1 MKREGRMRKGGF
13 LLLGLGFIS
22 LIFFGA
28 AWSEEV
34 AKTESKKDYQVFD
47 LGEIFV
53 TSEKPPAVQEMVIT
67 NEVTVEDIKA
77 TNSRTVAEALA
88 FVPGIRVSTGRKN
101 EPMIQIH
108 GMDQTKILVLIDGV
122 PYYETKYGK
131 LDLNEIPVDNVAKIE
146 VTKGAASV
154 LYGPN
159 ALMGVVNII
168 TKKPTEKPS
177 AEATFE
183 LGPHDTNRVSLSHGM
198 KVGIFSY
205 WLNYG
210 HQESDGWRLSED
222 FDPKT
227 GTITKKPGGTT
238 KAILEDGGYRNNS
251 DYKTDSLWAKVG
263 IDPSPGSEYYLNF
276 HYITREKGD
285 PPSLFGGQVF
295 TSRPAFSSVFDRI
308 PKYDDWGIDLSGQQK
323 IFDPLT
329 LKAKLFYH
337 NHVDDYASF
346 SDQFYTKE
354 IAVSRYKDYNLG
366 GSLLSDFRPIEWD
379 VVRLAFN
386 YRGDS
391 HKQRDDEYLPF
402 AETFSYT
409 GSVGLENEFNLIRNL
424 SVVAGASYDWFK
436 VTKAKKDVTD
446 SKTGNFISQVDAGKP
461 DTMDNFDPMIG
472 ANYSFA
478 DSTRL
483 FGSVAQ
489 KIRFP
494 TLDQLYSSKG
504 GNLNLKPEKAINYTL
519 GVSRLFSNLAKG
531 ELAGFYHDISDFIS
545 RDADPHINPLAQYQN
560 YAKINMLGFELNGEL
575 YPMKDL
581 VLRAGYTFNYARNK
595 SEGRVTDDVVNVPE
609 HKIDM
614 GVTYTVPYINT
625 RLDLVGI
632 YMGRIFSQLP
642 TPTNPT
648 QATTKVDD
656 YYIAN
661 VRISKSFLK
670 YFEAYLAL
678 NNIFDKNYESE
689 YGFPGPGRNFY
700 LGASAKY

>member
-1 MKREGRMRKGGF
+1 MKKGGF
-13 LLLGLGFIS
+13 ILIGICFIV
-22 LIFFGA
+22 LIFFGVTWA
-28 AWSEEV
+28 EET
-34 AKTESKKDYQVFD
+34 AKPDSKKDYQVFD

-53 TSEKPPAVQEMVIT
+53 TSEKPPAVQSMAIT
-67 NEVTVEDIKA
+67 NEVSAEDIKA
-77 TNSRTVAEALA
+77 TNSHTVAEALA
-88 FVPGIRVSTGRKN
+88 YVPGIRVSTGRKN

-168 TKKPTEKPS
+168 TKKPTDKPS
-177 AEATFE
+177 VDGTFE
-183 LGPHDTNRVSLSHGM
+183 LGPNGTNRESLSHGM
-198 KVGIFSY
+198 KVGIFNY
-205 WLNYG
+205 WLNYS
-210 HQESDGWRLSED
+210 HQQSDGWRLSKD

-227 GTITKKPGGTT
+227 GAITYKPGPTT

-251 DYKTDSLWAKVG
+251 DYKTDSFWAKVG
-263 IDPSPGSEYYLNF
+263 IDPGPGSEYYLNF
-276 HYITREKGD
+276 HYITKEKGD
-285 PPSLFGGQVF
+285 PPSLYGGQVF
-295 TSRPAFSSVFDRI
+295 TTKPAFSSVFDRI

-323 IFDPLT
+323 IFDQLT
-329 LKAKLFYH
+329 FKGKLFYH
-337 NHVDDYASF
+337 NHVDDYASY
-346 SDQFYTKE
+346 SDQYYINE

-366 GSLLSDFRPIEWD
+366 GSLLGDFRPVKWD
-379 VVRLAFN
+379 AIRLAFN

-409 GSVGLENEFNLIRNL
+409 GSVGLENEFNLIKNL
-424 SVVAGASYDWFK
+424 SLVAGVSYDWFK
-436 VTKAKKDVTD
+436 VTKAKKDITD
-446 SKTGNFISQVDAGKP
+446 KNGNFLRQDDAGKP
-461 DTMDNFDPMIG
+461 DTMDAFDPMIG
-472 ANYSFA
+472 VTYSFA
-478 DSTRL
+478 DTTKL
-483 FGSVAQ
+483 FGSVAR

-504 GNLNLKPEKAINYTL
+504 GNLDLKPEKAINYTL
-519 GVSRLFSNLAKG
+519 GVSRFFSNFAKG

-560 YAKINMLGFELNGEL
+560 YGKITMLGFELNGEL
-575 YPMKDL
+575 YPIKDL

-595 SEGRVTDDVVNVPE
+595 SEGRVTNYVVNVPE
-609 HKIDM
+609 HKIDT
-614 GVTYTVPYINT
+614 GVSYTIPYIHT

-642 TPTNPT
+642 TPTYPN
-648 QATTKVDD
+648 QETTRVKD
-656 YYIAN
+656 YYIVNA
-661 VRISKSFLK
+661 RISYSFLK

-689 YGFPGPGRNFY
+689 YGFPGIGRSFY
-700 LGASAKY
+700 GGISAKY

>member
-1 MKREGRMRKGGF
+1 MKKGGVF
-13 LLLGLGFIS
+13 LMGICLIVFIF
-22 LIFFGA
+22 LGA
-28 AWSEEV
+28 AWAEET
-34 AKTESKKDYQVFD
+34 AKSESKKDYQVFD

-53 TSEKPPAVQEMVIT
+53 TSEKPPAVQSMAIT
-67 NEVTVEDIKA
+67 NEVSVEDIKA
-77 TNSRTVAEALA
+77 TNSHTVAEALA
-88 FVPGIRVSTGRKN
+88 YVPGIRVSTGRKN
-101 EPMIQIH
+101 QPMIQIH
-108 GMDQTKILVLIDGV
+108 GMDQTKVLVLIDGV
-122 PYYETKYGK
+122 PYYETKYGW
-131 LDLNEIPVDNVAKIE
+131 LDSNEIPVDNVAKIE

-177 AEATFE
+177 AEAILEF
-183 LGPHDTNRVSLSHGM
+183 GPYGTNRESLSHGM

-205 WLNYG
+205 WLNYS
-210 HQESDGWRLSED
+210 HQGSDGWRLSHD
-222 FDPKT
+222 FDPVV
-227 GTITKKPGGTT
+227 GTITTGSGKTAKKTT
-238 KAILEDGGYRNNS
+238 AILEDGGYRNNS
-251 DYKTDSLWAKVG
+251 DYKTDSFWAKVG
-263 IDPSPGSEYYLNF
+263 IDPNPGSEYYLNF

-285 PPSLFGGQVF
+285 PPSLYGGQVLP
-295 TSRPAFSSVFDRI
+295 SRPAFSSVFDRI
-308 PKYDDWGIDLSGQQK
+308 PKYDDWGVDLSGQQK
-323 IFDPLT
+323 VLDQLT
-329 LKAKLFYH
+329 FKGKLFYH
-337 NHVDDYASF
+337 NHVDDYTSY
-346 SDQFYTKE
+346 SDQNYE
-354 IAVSRYKDYNLG
+354 NPIAVSRYKDYNLG

-379 VVRLAFN
+379 IIRLAFN

-409 GSVGLENEFNLIRNL
+409 KSVGFENEFNLIKNL
-424 SVVAGASYDWFK
+424 SVVAGASYDWFT
-436 VTKAKKDVTD
+436 VTKAKKDITD
-446 SKTGNFISQVDAGKP
+446 SSGNFLRQDDAGEP
-461 DTMDNFDPMIG
+461 DTMKNFDPMIG
-472 ANYSFA
+472 ATYSFA
-478 DSTRL
+478 DTTKL
-483 FGSVAQ
+483 FASVAR
-489 KIRFP
+489 KVRFP

-504 GNLNLKPEKAINYTL
+504 GNLNLKAEKAINYTL
-519 GVSRLFSNLAKG
+519 GVSRLFSKLAKA

-560 YAKINMLGFELNGEL
+560 YAKTSMLGFELNGEL

-595 SEGRVTDDVVNVPE
+595 SEGRVSDDLVNVPE

-614 GVTYTVPYINT
+614 GVSYTIPCINT

-632 YMGRIFSQLP
+632 YMGKIFSQIP

-648 QATTKVDD
+648 QATTKVDN

-700 LGASAKY
+700 LGVSAKY

>member
-1 MKREGRMRKGGF
+1 MKKGGF
-13 LLLGLGFIS
+13 ILIGICFIA
-22 LIFFGA
+22 LIFFGVTWAEEA
-28 AWSEEV
+28 AKS
-34 AKTESKKDYQVFD
+34 ESKKDYQVFD

-53 TSEKPPAVQEMVIT
+53 TSEKPPAVQSMAIT
-67 NEVTVEDIKA
+67 NEVSAEDIKA
-77 TNSRTVAEALA
+77 TNSHTVAEALA
-88 FVPGIRVSTGRKN
+88 YVPGIRVSTGRKN
-101 EPMIQIH
+101 QPMIQIH

-122 PYYETKYGK
+122 PYYETKYGW
-131 LDLNEIPVDNVAKIE
+131 LDSNEIPVDNVAKIE

-177 AEATFE
+177 VDATFE
-183 LGPHDTNRVSLSHGM
+183 LGPNGTNRESLSHGM

-210 HQESDGWRLSED
+210 HQESDGWRLSKD

-227 GTITKKPGGTT
+227 GTITRKPGPTT
-238 KAILEDGGYRNNS
+238 NAILEDGGYRNNS
-251 DYKTDSLWAKVG
+251 DYKTDAFWAKVG

-285 PPSLFGGQVF
+285 PPSLYGGQVF

-308 PKYDDWGIDLSGQQK
+308 TKYDDWGIDLSGQQK
-323 IFDPLT
+323 IFDQLT
-329 LKAKLFYH
+329 FKGKLFYH
-337 NHVDDYASF
+337 NHVDDYASY
-346 SDQFYTKE
+346 SDQYYINE

-366 GSLLSDFRPIEWD
+366 GSLLADFRPIGWD
-379 VVRLAFN
+379 VIRLAFN

-409 GSVGLENEFNLIRNL
+409 GSVGLENEFNLIKNL
-424 SVVAGASYDWFK
+424 SLVAGVSYDWFE
-436 VTKAKKDVTD
+436 VTKARMDITD
-446 SKTGNFISQVDAGKP
+446 KSGNFLRQDDAGKP
-461 DTMDNFDPMIG
+461 DTMDAFDPMIG
-472 ANYSFA
+472 ATYSFA
-478 DSTRL
+478 DTTKL
-483 FGSVAQ
+483 FGSVAR

-519 GVSRLFSNLAKG
+519 GVSRLFSNFAKG

-545 RDADPHINPLAQYQN
+545 RDADPHVNPLAQYQN
-560 YAKINMLGFELNGEL
+560 YGKITMLGFELNGEL

-581 VLRAGYTFNYARNK
+581 VLRAGYTYNYARNK
-595 SEGRVTDDVVNVPE
+595 SQDRVTSNVVNVPE

-614 GVTYTVPYINT
+614 GASYTIPYIRT

-632 YMGRIFSQLP
+632 YMGKIFSQLP
-642 TPTNPT
+642 TPTSPT
-648 QATTKVDD
+648 QSKTKVDD
-656 YYIAN
+656 YIITNA
-661 VRISKSFLK
+661 RISTNFLK
-670 YFEAYLAL
+670 YKGFDFEAYLAL
-678 NNIFDKNYESE
+678 NNIFDKNYDSE

-700 LGASAKY
+700 LGISAKY